1 MELNYSLQSY
11 DWGKIGLD
19 SKVAKLVVASGET
32 VDETKCYAELWL
44 GTHPSGP
51 SYVVTENSV
60 VENLE
65 SWIQKNP
72 GCLGEEVISKFN
84 GKLPFLLKVLSVD
97 KALSIQIHPSKEQA
111 VKLHQEFPDIYKDEN
126 HKPELAI
133 ALSKFE
139 ALCGFKQLDTIKKN
153 ITARKELQAVI
164 GDSLVKEMSSCL
176 EDDDHSRDIFKQ
188 VFRAI
193 MTAPQPLVEEQLGLL
208 NERINAIDES
218 IRTEE
223 MLVFSQVH
231 NQFPGDSGCF
241 CVFLFNYV
249 CLEEGQSIYIGAN
262 EPHAYLKGDCIE
274 CMACSDNVVRAG
286 LTPKF
291 KDIPTLCSL
300 LNYNFEPPE
309 AKLLQPSVRD
319 ENCQLYLPPVE
330 DFAVAK
336 VKVEPNSEYSLSS
349 FKSVSI
355 CLCVSGYGQLNA
367 SPVSPG
373 KGFLIPA
380 LSPVSI
386 ISQAECPL
394 ELFLAFANVGGEY
407 S

>member
-1 MELNYSLQSY
+1 MEINYSLQNY

-32 VDETKCYAELWL
+32 VDETKRYAELWL

-51 SYVVTENSV
+51 SYVVTESSE

-65 SWIQKNP
+65 SWIQNNP
-72 GCLGEEVISKFN
+72 GCLGEDVISKFN

-97 KALSIQIHPSKEQA
+97 KALSIQMHPSKEQA
-111 VKLHQEFPDIYKDEN
+111 AKLHQEFPDIYKDEN

-139 ALCGFKQLDTIKKN
+139 ALCGFKQLDRIKRN
-153 ITARKELQAVI
+153 IAVRKELQAVI
-164 GDSLVKEMSSCL
+164 GDSLVKELSSCL
-176 EDDDHSRDIFKQ
+176 EDDDHSREVFKQ
-188 VFRAI
+188 VFHAI
-193 MTAPQPLVEEQLGLL
+193 MTAPQPLVEEQLDLI
-208 NERINAIDES
+208 NERINAIDKS
-218 IRTEE
+218 CRTEE
-223 MLVFSQVH
+223 MRVFSEVFS
-231 NQFPGDSGCF
+231 QFPGDCGCF

-249 CLEEGQSIYIGAN
+249 CLEEGQSVYIGAN

-300 LNYNFEPPE
+300 LNYNFEPTQ
-309 AKLLQPSVRD
+309 AKLFQPVVRD

-336 VKVEPNSEYSLSS
+336 VKVQPNSEYTLSS

-355 CLCVSGYGQLNA
+355 CLCISGHGQLNS

-373 KGFLIPA
+373 KAFLIPA
-380 LSPVSI
+380 LSPVRI
-386 ISQAECPL
+386 ANQAECSL
-394 ELFLAFANVGGEY
+394 ELFVAFANV
-407 S
+407 SNDS